1 MSSIWG
7 VAVILGPIILLVVA
21 IYVWMRN
28 KQDGTRSVEQSER
41 GARKLR
47 EDLDERQDRTI
58 DL

>member
-28 KQDGTRSVEQSER
+28 KQDGNRTVEQSER

>member
-1 MSSIWG
+1 MGSIWG
-7 VAVILGPIILLVVA
+7 VAVILGPILLIAVA

-28 KQDGTRSVEQSER
+28 KQAGTRSVEQSEH

-47 EDLDERQDRTI
+47 DDLDERQDRTA